1 MGSLVWGLFMC
12 GLVMGLRF
20 IYWGWVC
27 IWGLLFTSVIWH
39 QVTGVQCLSLILGSD
54 LQVLCLAPGSISR
67 VLGIV
72 HNPSLH
78 LVPDVWGLVG
88 FGCGLRVHVWVSGP
102 ALAPGSGAWNLASR
116 VCCPVFSLWHLV
128 FCILSPEFVFGSRAW
143 LVSRALGLLS
153 SPGLMVWGP
162 LWCPGFRVQSCIWYL
177 KFGCGIQCLS
187 NNGYWLQHQE
197 DIQVEVQ

>member
-88 FGCGLRVHVWVSGP
+88 FGCGLRV
-102 ALAPGSGAWNLASR
+102 
-116 VCCPVFSLWHLV
+116 
-128 FCILSPEFVFGSRAW
+128 
-143 LVSRALGLLS
+143 
-153 SPGLMVWGP
+153 
-162 LWCPGFRVQSCIWYL
+162 QSCIWYL